1 MDVSDYPNAKLVRL
15 QNGDDIISEVVEMED
30 ENGVIYALF
39 HPLKVVYVPSET
51 TGYLTVAFMPWVFP
65 RLCEQQE
72 FIIHSQDIMFMA
84 DVTPKMNEYY
94 WTNMDYYTKKASAE
108 EEKET
113 QKAEQEDSFDKLKE
127 ALEEAGLYNKKV
139 YH

>member
-1 MDVSDYPNAKLVRL
+1 MDISDYPNAKLVRL
-15 QNGDDIISEVVEMED
+15 QNGDDVISEVVEMED

-72 FIIHSQDIMFMA
+72 FIIHSHDILFMS

-94 WTNMDYYTKKASAE
+94 WNNMDYYTKKVTAE

>member
-1 MDVSDYPNAKLVRL
+1 MDVSDYPIAKLVRMH
-15 QNGDDIISEVVEMED
+15 NGDDVIAEVVEMED

-65 RLCEQQE
+65 RICEQQE
-72 FIIHSQDIMFMA
+72 FIIHSQDILFMS
-84 DVTPKMNEYY
+84 DVAPKMNEYY
-94 WTNMDYYTKKASAE
+94 WNNMDYYTKKAMAE
-108 EEKET
+108 EEKVNE
-113 QKAEQEDSFDKLKE
+113 KSEEENAFERLKE

>member
-1 MDVSDYPNAKLVRL
+1 MDISDYPNAKLVRL

-39 HPLKVVYVPSET
+39 HPLKVVYVPSES

-65 RLCEQQE
+65 RICEQQE

-84 DVTPKMNEYY
+84 DVAPKMNEYY
-94 WTNMDYYTKKASAE
+94 WTNMDYYTKKTAE

-113 QKAEQEDSFDKLKE
+113 QKVEQENSFDKLKE